1 MLIHMILIMKEVMK
15 CQYSGSS
22 LHSTFQ
28 YGQYII
34 LSSVV
39 CNTILS

>member
-1 MLIHMILIMKEVMK
+1 MIQVMK

-39 CNTILS
+39 CYAILSYYSA